1 MKCDFPAISQLLNCS
16 NSFAKLFLDALKIMH
31 GTLNKLGTFC
41 THTFTVLTTQITHT
55 DDIPKYLKLA
65 VNIQHEMLKNSK
77 LCWLSKIQNIYN
89 SAGLSCKFSSAGT
102 ESTKQHV
109 NKVMMRLSD
118 QFIQDWF
125 NQIYKP
131 EGKKGSNKLR
141 TYKLFKDNFQPK
153 YYLTAVATVR
163 YRIALTRIRVSCHRL
178 AIETGR
184 YQKPTSL
191 PISQRLCTLCN
202 QVEDEIH
209 LICVCKRNAHLRI
222 DFFSFVQN
230 LYPPFQFML
239 PKEKVIY
246 IMQNKDYVVINNFA
260 AFIYRSLLHL
270 ASYKGP
276 LEGLPSSVHALHAS
290 LLFAH
295 SCDSDLSLNLWAL
308 LNFSS
313 GSVLW
318 AASVIS
324 HATCPISPLMWS
336 TLPLDL

>member
-1 MKCDFPAISQLLNCS
+1 MGVRFGASTVKEEIERIEVQYLKYILHLPKNATNSAVRGELGQFPLH
-16 NSFAKLFLDALKIMH
+16 LFWKENIIKYWC
-31 GTLNKLGTFC
+31 GVN
-41 THTFTVLTTQITHT
+41 T

-65 VNIQHEMLKNSK
+65 VNIHHEMLKNSK

-109 NKVMMRLSD
+109 NEVMMRLSD

-125 NQIYKP
+125 NQINKP

-141 TYKLFKDNFQPK
+141 TYKLFKDNFELE
-153 YYLTAVATVR
+153 YYLTAVPTVR
-163 YRIALTRIRVSCHRL
+163 YRIALTKICVSCHRL

-191 PISQRLCTLCN
+191 PINQRLCTLCN

-222 DFFSFVQN
+222 DFFSFVQS
-230 LYPPFQFML
+230 LYPSFQFML

-246 IMQNKDYVVINNFA
+246 IMQNKDFVVINNFA
-260 AFIYRSLLHL
+260 AFIYRSLLLVKTFSHPGCNMSL
-270 ASYKGP
+270 KYNNNNYLSRG
-276 LEGLPSSVHALHAS
+276 VHARA
-290 LLFAH
+290 
-295 SCDSDLSLNLWAL
+295 
-308 LNFSS
+308 
-313 GSVLW
+313 
-318 AASVIS
+318 VI
-324 HATCPISPLMWS
+324 CRIL
-336 TLPLDL
+336 